1 MCHRKGVESLLLGKE
16 GGVGSDQR
24 ARDLGQCVY
33 VCSYVYVHVYVC
45 ARLLCLLS
53 RAHSR

>member
-1 MCHRKGVESLLLGKE
+1 VCHRKGVESLLLGKE